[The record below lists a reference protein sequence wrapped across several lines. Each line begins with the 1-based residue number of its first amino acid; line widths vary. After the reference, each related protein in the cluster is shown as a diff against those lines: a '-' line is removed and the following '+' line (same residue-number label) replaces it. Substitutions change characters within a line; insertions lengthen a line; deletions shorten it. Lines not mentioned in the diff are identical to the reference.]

1 MNQRPT
7 HMQTEAH
14 TTHGYYLEFAKVVF
28 IENKNVYKP
37 IANGAP
43 ATAHV
48 TAERCTPLLPL
59 VHTTRRSARQRVQVP
74 VGSGFVEIYY
84 PHGSDI
90 IIRGVASGTWQIHLA
105 SGKKRLL
112 LFLLVLLEEERCAL
126 RAPR

>member
-28 IENKNVYKP
+28 IEKIKTYINQLP
-37 IANGAP
+37 TAHRPPLTSPQNGAHLYYP
-43 ATAHV
+43 LCAHHTALG
-48 TAERCTPLLPL
+48 A
-59 VHTTRRSARQRVQVP
+59 AVQVP

-105 SGKKRLL
+105 KKGYYY
-112 LFLLVLLEEERCAL
+112 FCSFS
-126 RAPR
+126 